1 MIFFI
6 HGAGCTA
13 DACPVADSLDAL
25 LGPMNR
31 LGYSSAE
38 TWEASWASLKSQTA
52 GAGNNALF
60 IGESMGGFWAAQL
73 SRLYDAR
80 CYLLNPVIRCEA
92 SV

>member
-60 IGESMGGFWAAQL
+60 IGESMAAFGPH
-73 SRLYDAR
+73 SFRGCTTPAAT
-80 CYLLNPVIRCEA
+80 CSIP
-92 SV
+92 